1 MVVAGAVITGVPTA
15 PPLQASQWLQP
26 QSPPMGSSQGAHSLR
41 RPKQPPQPPQGF
53 PRPQHPSVA
62 LVNAASVVTIRNFF
76 MTELS
81 NAKQSREEGDLL
93 RVEQLYTTPRDVQTQ
108 HADFFSQPDC
118 FF

>member
-1 MVVAGAVITGVPTA
+1 
-15 PPLQASQWLQP
+15 
-26 QSPPMGSSQGAHSLR
+26 
-41 RPKQPPQPPQGF
+41 
-53 PRPQHPSVA
+53 
-62 LVNAASVVTIRNFF
+62 